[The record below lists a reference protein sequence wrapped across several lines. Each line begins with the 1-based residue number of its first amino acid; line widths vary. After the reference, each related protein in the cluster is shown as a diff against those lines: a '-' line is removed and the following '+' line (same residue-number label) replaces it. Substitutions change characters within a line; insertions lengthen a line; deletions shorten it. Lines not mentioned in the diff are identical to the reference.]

1 MFVVLERT
9 YDDQHC
15 SIARSLEV
23 VGERWTLLILRDVL
37 RGTRRFDDLQQ
48 SLGITRSV
56 LSTRLSRLVD
66 EGVLERRRY
75 QDRPER
81 FDYIP
86 TKKGLDLWP
95 VIVALLQWGDRY
107 YAAPGG
113 PPVVLEHK
121 GCGGSIDERRV
132 CTRCGQALDVRD
144 AVALPGPGA
153 PARA

>member
-1 MFVVLERT
+1 MLERT

-37 RGTRRFDDLQQ
+37 RGVRRFDDLQQ

-56 LSTRLSRLVD
+56 LSTRLSRLVE

-75 QDRPER
+75 QERPER
-81 FDYIP
+81 FEYRP
-86 TKKGLDLWP
+86 TDKGLDLWP

-107 YAAPGG
+107 YPAPDG
-113 PPVVLEHK
+113 PPVLLEHK
-121 GCGGSIDERRV
+121 GCGGRIDDRRV
-132 CTRCGQALDVRD
+132 CTRCGQALTARD
-144 AVALPGPGA
+144 ARAIPGPGA
-153 PARA
+153 VATA